1 MSRIILCMALLLGL
15 ANTVMAGDPI
25 VLKTDGGA
33 LYGTLEV
40 PKDAHTVPVALII
53 SGSGPTDR
61 DGNNPLAG
69 KNNSLKMLAEDLA
82 AKGIASL
89 RYDKR
94 GIAESAAAGPKEAD
108 LRFDTYIEDAE
119 GWGRL
124 LMQDRRFTK
133 LIIIGH
139 SEGALIGVVACRGL
153 GAQGFISIAGTG
165 YPAFELLETQLKKN
179 LPPGLLSESNRIL
192 DLLKAGTTT
201 DKVPSS
207 LMTLFR
213 PSVQPYLISWFRYDP
228 VLEVS
233 RLKVPALIVQ
243 GTTDIQVSTS
253 DAERLAKSNKL
264 ARLLIVEGMNHV
276 LKSVPNDPELQM
288 KSYNDPDLPVSQELA
303 DKMGA
308 FVREA
313 GGKK

>member
-1 MSRIILCMALLLGL
+1 LRIILCMAILLGFVGS
-15 ANTVMAGDPI
+15 VMAGDPI
-25 VLKTDGGA
+25 VLKTDGGE
-33 LYGTLEV
+33 LRGTLEV
-40 PKDAHTVPVALII
+40 PKGAHAVPVALII
-53 SGSGPTDR
+53 SGSGPTDK

-69 KNNSLKMLAEDLA
+69 KNNSLKMLAEGLA

-94 GIAESAAAGPKEAD
+94 GIAESAAAGPNEAD

-119 GWGRL
+119 RWGRL
-124 LMQDRRFTK
+124 LVQDRRFTK
-133 LIIIGH
+133 LIIVGH
-139 SEGALIGVVACRGL
+139 SEGSLIGAVACRRL
-153 GAQGFISIAGTG
+153 GAQGFISIAGVG
-165 YPAFELLETQLKKN
+165 YPAFEVLETQLKKN
-179 LPPGLLSESNRIL
+179 LPPDLLSESNRIL

-207 LMTLFR
+207 LMILFR

-233 RLKVPALIVQ
+233 RLTAPTLIVQ

-264 ARLLIVEGMNHV
+264 ARLLLIEGMNHV
-276 LKSVPNDPELQM
+276 LKSVPGDPGLQM
-288 KSYNDPDLPVSQELA
+288 KSYGDPDLPVSQELV
-303 DKMGA
+303 DKIGA
-308 FVREA
+308 FIREVSN
-313 GGKK
+313 

>member
-25 VLKTDGGA
+25 VLKTDGGE

-40 PKDAHTVPVALII
+40 PKGAHAVPVALII

-69 KNNSLKMLAEDLA
+69 KNNSLKMLAEGLA

-124 LMQDRRFTK
+124 LIQDRRFVK

-139 SEGALIGVVACRGL
+139 SEGALIGAVACRGL
-153 GAQGFISIAGTG
+153 GAQGFISIAGAG

-201 DKVPSS
+201 GKVPPS

-233 RLKVPALIVQ
+233 RLTVPALIVQ
-243 GTTDIQVSTS
+243 GTTDIQVGTS

-276 LKSVPNDPELQM
+276 LKSVPGDPELQM
-288 KSYNDPDLPVSQELA
+288 KSYNDPDLPVSQELV
-303 DKMGA
+303 DKIGA

-313 GGKK
+313 GGTK